1 MWLACGIWVK
11 ELTGSNGA
19 AGLTFLFFTAPAL
32 LAPLA
37 GLLAD
42 RLPRRRLLAAANLAG
57 AAILLPLLAVRGPDQ
72 VGLIYAVMFLYGCL
86 NLVFAPA
93 QSALLVN
100 LLPEELLADAN
111 ALLRTIRESLRL
123 LAPLAGAG
131 LYALLGGVAVAVLDM
146 VTFVAAAALLLFLR
160 VPDPAPDRAVR
171 AGGFLRHWSGEATA
185 GFRHLT
191 GHPVLRRV
199 VLASVLLA
207 LVLGFAE
214 STVYA
219 VVDHGLGRPP
229 EFLGVLQAAQGLGAV
244 LGGLGSAAAVRRF
257 GEIRVAAVAFLCW
270 AVGAALAAAPVLGVV
285 LAARVCSG
293 AGLTAWRSPCSPS
306 CNAARPHSSRAGC
319 TPASRWPPPFPRPR
333 RSGSGRTS
341 SGCSTTAHSSSPRP
355 RWWCWRR
362 CCCCGPSGSRRL
374 TARVRRWSG
383 RTGPGRRPGRRG
395 MMGDMT
401 TAPGPAPVV
410 QHGPR
415 HPLDPEPTRSTKA
428 RAVFALGLIGA
439 LTGLF
444 VGGVVPSTMAS
455 NSPGRPVGRRTP
467 RVAT

>member
-1 MWLACGIWVK
+1 MPTRRLLADRQARRYLTGQTLSLVGDSSMWLACGIWVK

-42 RLPRRRLLAAANLAG
+42 RLPRRRLLVAANLAG

-72 VGLIYAVMFLYGCL
+72 VDLIYAVMFLYGCL
-86 NLVFAPA
+86 NLVIAPA

-100 LLPEELLADAN
+100 LLPEDLLVDAN

-171 AGGFLRHWSGEATA
+171 AGGFLRHWSGEAAA

-214 STVYA
+214 STAYA
-219 VVDHGLGRPP
+219 VVDRGLGRPP

-285 LAARVCSG
+285 LAGRVCSG
-293 AGLTAWRSPCSPS
+293 AGLTVMAIALLTLLQRSAPAQLQGRVYAGFEVATTVPQTASIGLGAYLIGVLDYRALLLTEAAVVVLAALLLLRAERFTPADGAGPAVERTDGSGSP
-306 CNAARPHSSRAGC
+306 AGPAGHDGGHDDRTRAG
-319 TPASRWPPPFPRPR
+319 T
-333 RSGSGRTS
+333 
-341 SGCSTTAHSSSPRP
+341 
-355 RWWCWRR
+355 
-362 CCCCGPSGSRRL
+362 
-374 TARVRRWSG
+374 
-383 RTGPGRRPGRRG
+383 RRP
-395 MMGDMT
+395 
-401 TAPGPAPVV
+401 
-410 QHGPR
+410 
-415 HPLDPEPTRSTKA
+415 A
-428 RAVFALGLIGA
+428 RAA
-439 LTGLF
+439 
-444 VGGVVPSTMAS
+444 PSARS
-455 NSPGRPVGRRTP
+455 
-467 RVAT
+467 

>member
-1 MWLACGIWVK
+1 MSTRRLLADRQARRYLTGQTISLVGDSSMWLACGIWVK

-42 RLPRRRLLAAANLAG
+42 RLPRRRLLVAANLAG

-86 NLVFAPA
+86 NLVIAPA

-171 AGGFLRHWSGEATA
+171 AGGFLRHWSGEAAA

-214 STVYA
+214 STAYA
-219 VVDHGLGRPP
+219 VVDRGLGRPP

-270 AVGAALAAAPVLGVV
+270 AAGAALTAAPVLGVV
-285 LAARVCSG
+285 LAGRVCSG
-293 AGLTAWRSPCSPS
+293 AGLTVMAIALLTLLQRSAPAQLQGRVYAGFEVATTVPQTASIGLGAYLIGVLDYRALLLTE
-306 CNAARPHSSRAGC
+306 AAVVVLAALLLLRAERF
-319 TPASRWPPPFPRPR
+319 TPADGAGPAVERTGG
-333 RSGSGRTS
+333 SGSPAG
-341 SGCSTTAHSSSPRP
+341 TAGH
-355 RWWCWRR
+355 
-362 CCCCGPSGSRRL
+362 
-374 TARVRRWSG
+374 
-383 RTGPGRRPGRRG
+383 
-395 MMGDMT
+395 D
-401 TAPGPAPVV
+401 
-410 QHGPR
+410 
-415 HPLDPEPTRSTKA
+415 
-428 RAVFALGLIGA
+428 
-439 LTGLF
+439 
-444 VGGVVPSTMAS
+444 GGH
-455 NSPGRPVGRRTP
+455 
-467 RVAT
+467 